1 MPDRDWKAYIEGD
14 NVIVAHFDLS
24 SAGPLRSTAGLGS
37 RDAPTI
43 FADRHDEQAP
53 RIELLI
59 GDPAEGA
66 PCLWTPLPADTPLFA
81 ASDGREHGR
90 GWDPPIADETLSR
103 WLRWFITDV
112 QSRGEC
118 TDVRGTRWRTLR
130 ASLADQSVTSVR
142 LRGGG
147 LFVEIARVGEALPVL
162 PLREGS
168 LRAAIASS
176 DTERW
181 PMKVA
186 LDPVTGVLRLALLF
200 GADGASTAVGDALRE
215 RVRSLMQR
223 PAGATLE
230 IAWVHGA
237 LLDVPPGV
245 DARGNEEPAL
255 PTITLG
261 IVGTLSRALAYP
273 AGSSV
278 YEAESGWKTFNLP
291 GGDRS
296 VRYQAGAHEGA
307 YEYLPSRFELGLA
320 EDGRPFSPS
329 LYLRPG
335 PGAAPGDGD
344 YRVAVTLRVVPVLD
358 AEDRELLRAE
368 IQRRESLPFVT
379 LSRARDLP
387 ATFELDATAAGDSL
401 ALVGTPRVDLR
412 SGFPITLDVSA
423 SGYGLLTEQLVSGHV
438 RGVVSVDLGAARP
451 AIEARL
457 SLKRVVA
464 SLDVTAAPPAITLK
478 NPTARAVELRRA
490 AVTVF
495 DVGPDDRLVARRG
508 ALRPSTPMVF
518 EANESRVV
526 EVEAEGSGGFVW
538 TGVELDLDELTPT
551 GVTAPRAWAD
561 AVNRDYVAS
570 SARFPLT
577 VWVVNRKSVTEQSHP
592 GFFGLSVALAVEG
605 APRRDS
611 TKTLLRDE
619 AWRTAVE
626 LSLAELT
633 RPGGAD
639 ARYVIEFT
647 SVYAD
652 ANGLPQRVRE
662 VVGRTSELVIRVL
675 PCELGRRYDVIADDD
690 VTVLGA
696 ALSRADAER
705 MTSDLRR
712 DGRCWSLR
720 VVA

>member
-1 MPDRDWKAYIEGD
+1 MPDRDWKAYIEGA
-14 NVIVAHFDLS
+14 NVVIAHFDLS
-24 SAGPLRSTAGLGS
+24 GAGPLRSTSGVGS

-43 FADRHDEQAP
+43 FADAHDEHAP
-53 RIELLI
+53 RVELLI

-66 PCLWTPLPADTPLFA
+66 PYLWTPLPPDAPRFV

-90 GWDPPIADETLSR
+90 GWDPPVSDETVSR
-103 WLRWFITDV
+103 WLRWFLADL

-118 TDVRGTRWRTLR
+118 IDVRGTRWRTLR

-142 LRGGG
+142 FRRGG
-147 LFVEIARVGEALPVL
+147 LFVEIARVGDAQPVL

-168 LRAAIASS
+168 LRASIGSS

-181 PMKVA
+181 AMKVA
-186 LDPVTGVLRLALLF
+186 LDPVTGALHLSLLF
-200 GADGASTAVGDALRE
+200 SADGASTAVGDALRE
-215 RVRSLMQR
+215 RVRSVMQR

-230 IAWVHGA
+230 IVWVHGA

-245 DARGNEEPAL
+245 DARGNEERAL
-255 PTITLG
+255 PTITVG
-261 IVGTLSRALAYP
+261 IVGTLSRTLAYP
-273 AGSSV
+273 AGSSI
-278 YEAESGWKTFNLP
+278 YETESGWKTFNLP

-296 VRYQAGAHEGA
+296 VRYKPGAREGE
-307 YEYLPSRFELGLA
+307 YEYLPTRFELGLGD
-320 EDGRPFSPS
+320 DGRPFSPS

-344 YRVAVTLRVVPVLD
+344 YRVAITLRAVPVLD
-358 AEDRELLRAE
+358 PEDRELLRAE

-387 ATFELDATAAGDSL
+387 ATFDLDATAAGDAL
-401 ALVGTPRVDLR
+401 ALVGAPRVDLR

-423 SGYGLLTEQLVSGHV
+423 SGYGLLTEQLVSGYV
-438 RGVVSVDLGAARP
+438 RGVVSVDLGAERP
-451 AIEARL
+451 TIEARL

-464 SLDVTAAPPAITLK
+464 SLDVTAAPPALTLK
-478 NPTARAVELRRA
+478 NPAARQVELRRA
-490 AVTVF
+490 VVTVF
-495 DVGPDDRLVARRG
+495 AIGPDDRLSARNA
-508 ALRPSTPMVF
+508 ALRPAPPIVF
-518 EANESRVV
+518 EANASRVV
-526 EVEAEGSGGFVW
+526 EVDAHADGPFAW
-538 TGVELDLDELTPT
+538 TGVEVDLDELEPT
-551 GVTAPRAWAD
+551 GVVSPRLWAD

-577 VWVVNRKSVTEQSHP
+577 VWVVNRKAVTEQSHP
-592 GFFGLSVALAVEG
+592 GFFGLSITLSVEG
-605 APRRDS
+605 APGRNA
-611 TKTLLRDE
+611 TKTLLRDD
-619 AWRTAVE
+619 AWHTAVE

-639 ARYVIEFT
+639 ARYVVEFT

-652 ANGLPQRVRE
+652 SNGLPQRVRD
-662 VVGRTSELVIRVL
+662 VVGKTSELVIRVL
-675 PCELGRRYDVIADDD
+675 PCEPGRRYDVIADDD
-690 VTVLGA
+690 STVLGA

-705 MTSDLRR
+705 LISDLRR